1 MSKITAFLK
10 EIVSLLLTLAV
21 MLLAIKLVFFYVA
34 EPFIVNGRSMDNTL
48 QSGERLLM
56 LKQNKIERFDVV
68 VFPSPI
74 EADKLYIKRVIGLP
88 GDTIEYK
95 NDQLILNGHALTEP
109 YLQDLAQQTSGPFTY
124 DFRLQDVTG
133 EQKVPQGKLF
143 VMGDNRR
150 NSLDGRSFGFINL
163 EDIVG
168 EADLVHWPLDKIHLL
183 DQYNLSADGQE
194 IVKE

>member
-1 MSKITAFLK
+1 MSKLTGFLK

-21 MLLAIKLVFFYVA
+21 MLLALKLLFFYVA

-48 QSGERLLM
+48 QNGERLLM
-56 LKQNKIERFDVV
+56 LKQNEIERFDVI

-74 EADKLYIKRVIGLP
+74 EDNKLYIKRVIGLP

-109 YLQDLAQQTSGPFTY
+109 YLQDLAQTSPQPFTY

-133 EQKVPQGKLF
+133 EIKVPEGKLF

-150 NSLDGRSFGFINL
+150 NSLDGRSFGFIDR
-163 EDIVG
+163 EDVVG
-168 EADLVHWPLDKIHLL
+168 EADMVHWPLDKIHLL
-183 DQYNLSADGQE
+183 DQYNLSADGSE